1 MKRKPRKI
9 LVYRLGSLGDTCV
22 ALPSLRVVRESAP
35 AAHVTLLTNLP
46 VSGKAAPCA
55 ELLEGMGLVDE
66 FLSYP
71 IGTRNTLRIAAL
83 LLTLRRARFD
93 WVVNLAAWRG
103 RAALLRDS
111 LFFRMASGG
120 CQIGFAPG
128 LGHELR
134 WTKAGESE
142 AEARRLLRRVASLG
156 TADLTERRW
165 SDLSLSEEE
174 LRSARR
180 RLGKAGIDDGYMVCC
195 VGSKAQ
201 ANDWG
206 QDNWM
211 RLIGVLRSANDRIGC
226 VFIGAADE
234 AERAE
239 CCLARWNGPKLN
251 LCGISRVRESGAVLA
266 GARVFVGHDSGP
278 MHLAAAAGTSCV
290 AIFSARNHPGQ
301 WFPMGKGHQVF
312 YRHEPCQGCGLDVC
326 EKEKQKCIL
335 GITVEEVAAAVRL
348 RLVLTQGTARTEVG
362 EGGCRAR

>member
-1 MKRKPRKI
+1 MSCAPKYV

-22 ALPSLRVVRESAP
+22 ALPALRIVRESAP
-35 AAHVTLLTNLP
+35 EARVTLLTNLP

-66 FLSYP
+66 FVAYPVGMRSLLSLASL
-71 IGTRNTLRIAAL
+71 LRK
-83 LLTLRRARFD
+83 LRRARFD
-93 WVVNLAAWRG
+93 QVVNLAAWRG
-103 RAALLRDS
+103 RAALFRDT
-111 LFFRMASGG
+111 LFFRAVCDGRLV
-120 CQIGFAPG
+120 GFAPE

-134 WTKAGESE
+134 WIKAGESE
-142 AEARRLLRRVASLG
+142 PEARRLLRRVACLG

-234 AERAE
+234 VERAE

-362 EGGCRAR
+362 EGGCHAR